1 MDMESILNVSILFG
15 VFFLLMFFSVPVS
28 FSIGIATLATILIS
42 LPFDNA
48 IFIVAQKMITGL
60 DSFTLL
66 ALPFFILAG
75 NIMNRGGIAMRLINL
90 ALVLTGRL
98 PGALAHCNIIANML
112 FGSISGSAVASAA
125 AIGATMSPMQRKQGY
140 DPAYSTAVNIASC
153 PTGLLI
159 PPSNTLIVYSLIS
172 GGTSISAL
180 FLAGYLPGILMG
192 VGLMIVAGIMAKRY
206 HYPLAKRPTKAVVIR
221 SIAQAILPLSLVLII
236 IGGIIGGIFTATEG
250 SAIAVVYSLI
260 LAMLVYRELKPADLP
275 KIFLDSMVTT
285 AIVLLLIGCSMGMS
299 WAMANADIPGIISD
313 ALLSLSENKW
323 IILLLINLVLI
334 VVGFFMDMT
343 PALLIFTPI
352 FLPIATT
359 LGMDPVHFGI
369 MMTFNLCL
377 GIITPPVGSCLFV
390 GCAIGEVRLA
400 KVIPYILPLYLALII
415 TLILVVVFPDI
426 SLILPKLLLGYGG

>member
-1 MDMESILNVSILFG
+1 MDTESIINVSVLFG
-15 VFFLLMFFSVPVS
+15 VFFTLMFFSVPVS
-28 FSIGIATLATILIS
+28 FSIGLATLATILLS
-42 LPFDNA
+42 LPFNNG
-48 IFIVAQKMITGL
+48 IFVVAQKMITGL

-90 ALVLTGRL
+90 AMVLTGRL

-125 AIGATMSPMQRKQGY
+125 AVGSTMNEMQRKAGY
-140 DPAYSTAVNIASC
+140 DPGFSAAVNVASC

-159 PPSNTLIVYSLIS
+159 PPSNTLIVYALVS
-172 GGTSISAL
+172 GGTSIAAL

-192 VGLMIVAGIMAKRY
+192 LGLMTVAGIIAKKRG
-206 HYPLAKRPTKAVVIR
+206 YPLMPRPTWKMVATAFAR
-221 SIAQAILPLSLVLII
+221 AFLPLSLVVII
-236 IGGIIGGIFTATEG
+236 IGGIVYGAFTATEG
-250 SAIAVVYSLI
+250 SAIAVVYALI
-260 LAMLVYRELKPADLP
+260 LALGVYREIKISELP

-313 ALLSLSENKW
+313 TLLSLSDNKW
-323 IILLLINLVLI
+323 IILLLINFVLVI
-334 VVGFFMDMT
+334 VGFFMDMT

-352 FLPIATT
+352 FLPIALD

-369 MMTFNLCL
+369 MMTFNLCI

-390 GCAIGEVRLA
+390 GCAVGNVRLA
-400 KVIPYILPLYLALII
+400 QIIPYIIPLYIALIL
-415 TLILVVVFPDI
+415 TLLMVIFIPQI
-426 SLILPKLLLGYGG
+426 SLFLPGLILGYGG